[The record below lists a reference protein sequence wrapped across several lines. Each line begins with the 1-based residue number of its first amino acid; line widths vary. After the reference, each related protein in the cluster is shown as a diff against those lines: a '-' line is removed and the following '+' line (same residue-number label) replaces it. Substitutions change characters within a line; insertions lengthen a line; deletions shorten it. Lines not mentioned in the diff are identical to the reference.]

1 MPNWSPNNRAHT
13 RTWFSLHVLGQHD
26 LPFAAAADL
35 RVDRFTFWS
44 ATASQAL
51 RNQQAEMMG
60 IQLDNMFRDVWLAQ
74 SEPGVARE
82 DAVHQ
87 LQSSLMLGE
96 TTMNDLGEVADR
108 CYRFLG
114 EVDHA

>member
-1 MPNWSPNNRAHT
+1 
-13 RTWFSLHVLGQHD
+13 
-26 LPFAAAADL
+26 
-35 RVDRFTFWS
+35 
-44 ATASQAL
+44 
-51 RNQQAEMMG
+51 MMG

-74 SEPGVARE
+74 YEPGVARE